1 MKADKTKFQIALA
14 RSCMTVAELTAK
26 SGLPRPTVNN
36 VICGREVRPAT
47 IGMIAKALRVDVVDI
62 IDLEVS

>member
-1 MKADKTKFQIALA
+1 MKAERAKLSIALA
-14 RSCMTVAELTAK
+14 RSCMTVAELTEK

-47 IGMIAKALRVDVVDI
+47 IGMIAKALGVDVLEI
-62 IDLEVS
+62 IEEVS